1 MSRRSPSALQ
11 PAFPLLALGGRLQ
24 TPTRPLRSA
33 LLAMHHPIGAST
45 GYMDF
50 SRGDWAGMVER
61 AVEVSTFA
69 AELSALGEDE
79 LPGLVAF
86 LEGSPRLP
94 FHYLS
99 VHGPTKRRRL
109 PEAELVALLG
119 RLPAIVDAVVVHPD
133 QLRVPGAWA
142 PLGRRLVIENMDP
155 RKTEGQLPG
164 HLAPLFAELPKAG
177 FCLDVAHAG
186 AVDES
191 MDLAHDLL
199 DAFGARL
206 RQLHV
211 SSLRAGRGQHV
222 PLYRKDEARYA
233 RVLARCPDVPWI
245 LEAPPPRR

>member
-1 MSRRSPSALQ
+1 MPRRAPSALQ

-50 SRGDWAGMVER
+50 SRGDWAGMVEQ
-61 AVEVSTFA
+61 AVRVSTFA

-86 LEGSPRLP
+86 LQGTPRLP

-99 VHGPTKRRRL
+99 VHAPTKRRKL
-109 PEAELVALLG
+109 PEAGLVAALD
-119 RLPAIVDAVVVHPD
+119 RLPPLVDAIVVHPD
-133 QLRVPGAWA
+133 QLGEPLAWL

-155 RKTEGQLPG
+155 RKTLGQLPE
-164 HLAPLFAELPKAG
+164 HLAPLFDALPDAG

-186 AVDES
+186 AVDEE
-191 MDLAHDLL
+191 MGVAHELL
-199 DAFGARL
+199 DAFGPRL

-222 PLYRKDEARYA
+222 PLYRKDEARYG